1 MGLENAAF
9 QRGGVMR
16 VDHAQDRLIGGG
28 ARPEL
33 HAGNRRS
40 SFFIG
45 SPQHRQATTWGG
57 FTGGAGSGPMSSGRP
72 VWKAIRSRL
81 ALAAGWQKP

>member
-1 MGLENAAF
+1 MGLENAASH
-9 QRGGVMR
+9 RDGRMR

-28 ARPEL
+28 ARL
-33 HAGNRRS
+33 GRQAGNRRS

-45 SPQHRQATTWGG
+45 SPQHGQATMWGG
-57 FTGGAGSGPMSSGRP
+57 FTGGAGSGPTSNGRP
-72 VWKAIRSRL
+72 VWKAMRSRL